1 MNIDEYIATFPPETQ
16 GLLEQ
21 VRKAIREA
29 APEAEET
36 IGYAMPA
43 FNLNGNLVYFAGYK
57 HHIGFY
63 AIPNGHEAFKDDLS
77 VYKTGKGSVQFPL
90 NQPMPLDLI
99 KRIVAFR
106 VKENEEKN
114 KLKAKPQKR

>member
-1 MNIDEYIATFPPETQ
+1 MNIDEYIATFPRERQ
-16 GLLEQ
+16 DLLEQ
-21 VRKAIREA
+21 VREAIPEA

-36 IGYAMPA
+36 IGYAMPT
-43 FNLNGNLVYFAGYK
+43 FKLNGNLVYFAGYK
-57 HHIGFY
+57 HQIGFY
-63 AIPNGHEAFKDDLS
+63 ATPNGHKAIKYEPS

-106 VKENEEKN
+106 AKENEEKN